1 MCRLLCVRNDDG
13 FEMAEHLAALAR
25 IARDSREY
33 QGHGWGCAWL
43 ADTGTAGGR
52 ASDDGPDEGG
62 TTGGRASGE
71 EPDGGGISASGH
83 RARWRFHHDIAPIWE
98 DATRPAGRTTL
109 LVAHARSAFR
119 DEGIRVENNMPFTDG
134 ERVFAFNGELHGVRI
149 RERGRIGAEKV
160 FNFVKRFDRGDF
172 GAALVR
178 GLDAIE
184 RRTRHMRAMNVVVAD
199 TARRVHFASR
209 FREDPAYFQM
219 HTATVDGDRILCSE
233 PYPGAAARARW
244 TEVANGYTGTL

>member
-1 MCRLLCVRNDDG
+1 MCRLLCVRSG
-13 FEMAEHLAALAR
+13 GEPFEMESHFAALAR

-43 ADTGTAGGR
+43 EATGAEGDGVGGSGPEDGDTHGYGQR
-52 ASDDGPDEGG
+52 F
-62 TTGGRASGE
+62 
-71 EPDGGGISASGH
+71 H
-83 RARWRFHHDIAPIWE
+83 WRFHHDISPIW
-98 DATRPAGRTTL
+98 DAASRPAGCTTL

-160 FNFVKRFDRGDF
+160 FNFVKRFDQGDF
-172 GAALVR
+172 CSAITR

-184 RRTRHMRAMNVVVAD
+184 RRTRHMRATNLIIAD
-199 TARRVHFASR
+199 TTRRVHFASR

-219 HTATVDGDRILCSE
+219 YTATVDGIHILCSE
-233 PYPGAAARARW
+233 PYRETTARAW
-244 TEVANGYTGTL
+244 TPVANGSAGTL

>member
-1 MCRLLCVRNDDG
+1 MCRLLCVRSGGDG
-13 FEMAEHLAALAR
+13 FEMEEHLAALAR
-25 IARDSREY
+25 IARDSSEY

-43 ADTGTAGGR
+43 PAEESPHGGQDAAPRAGG
-52 ASDDGPDEGG
+52 ASVTASG
-62 TTGGRASGE
+62 GGRRG
-71 EPDGGGISASGH
+71 P
-83 RARWRFHHDIAPIWE
+83 WRLYHDIAPIWA
-98 DATRPAGRTTL
+98 DGGRPSGRATL

-172 GAALVR
+172 AAALVL

-184 RRTRHMRAMNVVVAD
+184 RRTRRMRAMNVVVAD
-199 TARRVHFASR
+199 TGHRVHFASR
-209 FREDPAYFQM
+209 FRENPAYFQM
-219 HTATVDGDRILCSE
+219 HMAVADGAQILCSE
-233 PYPGAAARARW
+233 PYPAAVARMRW
-244 TEVANGYTGTL
+244 TPVANGYTGTL

>member
-1 MCRLLCVRNDDG
+1 MCRLLCVRSGGEG
-13 FEMAEHLAALAR
+13 FEMEEHLAALAR
-25 IARDSREY
+25 IARDSKEY

-43 ADTGTAGGR
+43 EGPRADR
-52 ASDDGPDEGG
+52 
-62 TTGGRASGE
+62 GE
-71 EPDGGGISASGH
+71 
-83 RARWRFHHDIAPIWE
+83 ARWRFHHDIAPIW
-98 DATRPAGRTTL
+98 DAAARPAGRTTL

-172 GAALVR
+172 VAALTR

-184 RRTRHMRAMNVVVAD
+184 RRTRYMRAMNLVVAD
-199 TARRVHFASR
+199 TRRRVHFASR
-209 FREDPAYFQM
+209 FREDPGYFQM
-219 HTATVDGDRILCSE
+219 HTATVDSAHILCSE
-233 PYPGAAARARW
+233 PYPDTITRALW
-244 TEVANGYTGTL
+244 TPVVNGYTGTL